1 MMPKTTNPLDPLR
14 SWLGGTLAVL
24 LVVTSFAAA
33 AQQRMPPPRQQD
45 SGATITPNYK
55 DADLSQIIQAVSEVT
70 GKNFI
75 IDPRVNAK
83 VTMLSTTPMS
93 PAAFYEAFLSVLQV
107 YGYVAIP
114 AGKVIKII
122 PNTDA
127 RQLPSIDLPE
137 SVSSSSDEMVTQIIT
152 MKNISAAA
160 LVPLLR
166 PLIPQQG
173 HLAAYPSGNMLIIS
187 DRASNVSRI
196 MKIIE
201 RMDESGDEPVEVVAL
216 RNASATE
223 LVRTVNLLNQGQG
236 AEGAGAPIKVVA
248 DERANSVLIS
258 GEKSAKL
265 RIKALIVNLDTPRAG
280 NGDTEVRYLLYA
292 DAEKLADK
300 LKGQASATAKA
311 QAGPQGQGATPAASS
326 GSSGSNVDASVTIW
340 ADVPTNALIITA
352 PPKIMKSLMSVIDRL
367 DIRRAQV
374 EVEAM
379 IVEVDVNKSANIG
392 VQWLLDG
399 GTSLG
404 YGVTNL
410 PGAGTGIVDLASAV
424 LAGTSGLATTSTT
437 TTATSTAG
445 TAASS
450 LSSAIP
456 TGATFAL
463 GTYNSNTGKGFA
475 AIIQALRSDGTSNII
490 STPRVITMNN
500 EEAEVKVTQ
509 EIPLITGSYTSSTAS
524 VSGTTSPFETI
535 QREEVGT
542 ILKVTP
548 HISEGDVI
556 QMKIEQEDSSPGAK
570 LTDSADISTNKRS
583 IKTTILIEDG
593 GTIVL
598 GGLMQDTVTE
608 SEDRVPGLGAIPL
621 IGNLFKS
628 RSGSRQ
634 KKNLLVFLR
643 PKILRDQAAT
653 EAASSTRYD
662 EIRNEEKSL
671 HKGKITLLPGEKQ
684 PSIPPYS
691 AAPPAQHSTGPSI
704 VAPAPQPAPSAQPA
718 PPPGLVAPADQPA
731 PPSYQAAPPSSQPVT
746 GSQPIHPTQPAPAPQ
761 PAPAAQP

>member
-1 MMPKTTNPLDPLR
+1 MACLM
-14 SWLGGTLAVL
+14 AVL
-24 LVVTSFAAA
+24 LIAMSMPTH
-33 AQQRMPPPRQQD
+33 AQNVEGRASEGP
-45 SGATITPNYK
+45 TITPNYK
-55 DADLSQIIQAVSEVT
+55 DADLTQIIQAVSEVT

-83 VTMLSTTPMS
+83 VTMLSATPMS
-93 PAAFYEAFLSVLQV
+93 PAAFYEAFLAVLQV
-107 YGYVAIP
+107 YGYVAVP

-127 RQLPSIDLPE
+127 RQLPSIDLPN
-137 SVSSSSDEMVTQIIT
+137 SVSATSDEIVTQIIT
-152 MKNISAAA
+152 VKNISATQ

-173 HLAAYPSGNMLIIS
+173 HLAAYPAGNMLIIS

-201 RMDESGDEPVEVVAL
+201 RMDESGDEPIEVIQL
-216 RNASATE
+216 RNASASDV
-223 LVRTVNLLNQGQG
+223 VRTINQLSTGPS
-236 AEGAGAPIKVVA
+236 AEGAGTAVKVVA
-248 DERANSVLIS
+248 DERTNSVLIS
-258 GEKSAKL
+258 GERSMRLKT
-265 RIKALIVNLDTPRAG
+265 KALILNLDTPG
-280 NGDTEVRYLLYA
+280 LNGGDTQVRYLLYA
-292 DAEKLADK
+292 DADKLADK
-300 LKGQASATAKA
+300 LKGQATAAAKA
-311 QAGPQGQGATPAASS
+311 AGGPQAGASAGGA
-326 GSSGSNVDASVTIW
+326 GGGSNVDASVTIW

-352 PPKIMKSLMSVIDRL
+352 PPKVMRSLMAVIDKL

-399 GTSLG
+399 GNSLG
-404 YGVTNL
+404 YGITNL
-410 PGAGTGIVDLASAV
+410 PGSGTSIVDIAAAALSGV
-424 LAGTSGLATTSTT
+424 SGLTSTSATSSTT
-437 TTATSTAG
+437 TTGS
-445 TAASS
+445 TAASA

-456 TGATFAL
+456 NGATFAV

-475 AIIQALRSDGTSNII
+475 AIIQALRSDGSSNII
-490 STPRVITMNN
+490 STPRIITMNN

-509 EIPLITGSYTSSTAS
+509 EIPLITGQYTSSTAS
-524 VSGTTSPFETI
+524 VNGTTSPFETI

-548 HISEGDVI
+548 HISEGNTI
-556 QMKIEQEDSSPGAK
+556 QLKIEQEDSSPGAK
-570 LTDSADISTNKRS
+570 LADSSDISTNKRS

-593 GTIVL
+593 GIIVL

-608 SEDRVPGLGAIPL
+608 SEDRVPVLGAIPL

-634 KKNLLVFLR
+634 KSNLLVFLR

-653 EAASSTRYD
+653 EATSAARYN
-662 EIRNEEKSL
+662 EIREQEKSL
-671 HKGKITLLPGEKQ
+671 HKGKINLLPGDKQ
-684 PSIPPYS
+684 PSIPAIPTSVEPTAPS
-691 AAPPAQHSTGPSI
+691 AAPAQPGTTIIAPAPQPVPQSRI
-704 VAPAPQPAPSAQPA
+704 APAPQPAPNAQPNTTVT
-718 PPPGLVAPADQPA
+718 VAPTVARA
-731 PPSYQAAPPSSQPVT
+731 AAP
-746 GSQPIHPTQPAPAPQ
+746 QPAPAPQ
-761 PAPAAQP
+761 PAAQPQPAGTP